1 MKSKLNDPAKA
12 SEYFR
17 AKMEFTTGP
26 MELSHMLEQRN
37 RNINIVDVRASDDY
51 AKGHIPG
58 ALSLPQERWDSLE
71 EMSWDKMHIFYCYTQ
86 QCHLA
91 AQACVKFASRG
102 YPVMELEGGFAAW
115 KAAELDI
122 EREPVNRLK
131 RASERLLHRRH

>member
-58 ALSLPQERWDSLE
+58 AISLPS
-71 EMSWDKMHIFYCYTQ
+71 DKWMTFQGLQKDKLNILYCYTQ

-91 AQACVKFASRG
+91 ATAAVEFAAHG
-102 YPVMELEGGFAAW
+102 YPVMELEGGFEEW
-115 KAAELDI
+115 KAHDLPMDTAEAPHLA
-122 EREPVNRLK
+122 
-131 RASERLLHRRH
+131 ASYT